1 MVYNSFFLRILSSF
15 FLLFVFIYIYL
26 FNDYFL
32 KYLFFIIYLIIFYE
46 VYKNFINRKMIFFLY
61 LYIASSFLCL
71 EIYLYY
77 YYNSEIFFC
86 LFFIIITFD
95 TFCYVFGTLLG
106 EKKIFKK
113 ISPNKTYVGLYFGI
127 FFTLLPSLILN
138 QLIEIFPLI
147 EAFIFI
153 IMVILLSFLGD
164 IIESI
169 FKRLSRLKNSSNL
182 IPGHGGFFDRFDSF
196 IFCTY
201 GLILYSYVTN

>member
-15 FLLFVFIYIYL
+15 LLLFVFIYIYL
-26 FNDYFL
+26 FNDLFL

-46 VYKNFINRKMIFFLY
+46 VYKNFINRKLIFFLY
-61 LYIASSFLCL
+61 LYIFSSFLCL
-71 EIYLYY
+71 EIYLLY
-77 YYNSEIFFC
+77 YYNAKIFFY

-95 TFCYVFGTLLG
+95 TFCYIFGTLFG

-113 ISPNKTYVGLYFGI
+113 ISPNKTYAGLYFGI
-127 FFTLLPSLILN
+127 FFTLLFSLILN
-138 QLIEIFPLI
+138 QLLEIFNLI
-147 EAFIFI
+147 TAFIFI
-153 IMVILLSFLGD
+153 ILVILFSFFGD

-169 FKRLSRLKNSSNL
+169 FKRFSKLKNSSNF

-201 GLILYSYVTN
+201 GLILYSYATN